1 MLRRAPA
8 AWLAGLLTLRLLVS
22 GFDMRASFGQ
32 LWKPCATLG
41 TTSWSYCFPG
51 TIIKKEAD
59 ERRQMLREMFSAL
72 SVLQN
77 SYFSG
82 VNGTWPS
89 AIDWTS
95 AVVQT
100 VLSATLSSLTKSL
113 DPPQFNA
120 QATENLISTLYSQV
134 TQSFFSQD
142 VNSIKGQAFDDMLWV
157 VLGWLEAMKFV
168 RLHAGLHYPQ
178 TPDDDCNHLPSQID
192 DALKTLPWHGY
203 GWTCAFSQRA
213 REFWALA
220 AQGWDTSLCHGGM
233 VWNPRLQPYKNAI
246 TNELWIAASI
256 GLHEQLPS
264 TNKTGSYFD
273 DGGWANGNP
282 IWLAASVVG
291 YEWLK
296 AVNMTNQQGLY
307 VDGYHISR
315 RKPHNDK
322 CDERDET
329 VYTYNQGVIL
339 SGQRG
344 LWAATGAGT
353 FLDDGHALV
362 QSVIAATGWSLS
374 RGGPVDHAPCKLPP
388 WQGLG
393 RGGILEESCDA
404 DGTCSQDAQAF
415 KGIFFHHLAAFCAP
429 VNLASLAKAARPLEM
444 KGQVREH
451 MRRCR
456 GYLAWMRHNVVA
468 ALATRDSHG
477 RFGMWWGAGA
487 FGTDL
492 PAEPGIVCDPSSY
505 RTLRSPQLRWLPD
518 STAVVRHDNDNCGE
532 LASGLDDPNARGR
545 GRTVE
550 TQAGGLALLRGYW
563 DMSRIENEPH
573 ASRFQASFT
582 PDRLP
587 EMPSL
592 DGSLAN
598 GGPPSRPETI
608 EQPDVDDN
616 LAPPPSLDLIS
627 RIQMSGGHMALTEY
641 SAKPS
646 PPSGTVS
653 SFRSIIPEDLLLPSG
668 YPDYLRLI
676 ASATSRVYEA
686 CRVTPLT
693 HAVNLSNRLE
703 CTVLLKREDTQPVF
717 SFKLRGAYNKMAH
730 LDPAVSW
737 RGVVCCSAGNHA
749 QGVAYSARKLKI
761 PATIIMPE
769 GTPSIKHA
777 NVARLGGHV
786 VLHGADF
793 DAAKEECARREKQD
807 GLINIPPFDDPYV
820 IAGQGTIGNELFG
833 QVNMSKVEAVF
844 CCCGGGGL
852 IAGIGLYIKRMA
864 PHVKV
869 IGVEARDA
877 NAMAQSLARG
887 ERVVL
892 DDVGLFADG
901 AAVKTLGEETFR
913 IAREVVDEVVQVS
926 TDEIC
931 AAIRDMYDDT
941 RSGLEPAGAL
951 SIAGVKKYVAQ
962 RPSSDPD
969 RTLIAVTSGA
979 NMDFDRLRFVAERAS
994 LGEGREALLA
1004 VSIPERPGAFAR
1016 LVDSVVPHAVTEFS
1030 YRYASGDQA
1039 NVLIGLSLT
1048 APPSQRQ
1055 DELRSLLQRIRS
1067 DNMMVRDLSGDE
1079 LAKSHVRYLVGGRS
1093 NVPNERLFQ
1102 FSFPE
1107 RPRALEKFLMALR
1120 PKFNIT
1126 LFHYRN
1132 YGGNIGK
1139 VLAGISCPE
1148 DETDVLA
1155 QFLAEVGY
1163 PVEECTESDIFQTFL
1178 RA

>member
-1 MLRRAPA
+1 MVRRALA
-8 AWLAGLLTLRLLVS
+8 GWLTGLLTLRLLVS
-22 GFDMRASFGQ
+22 GFDMRTSFNQ
-32 LWKPCATLG
+32 LWKPHATLG
-41 TTSWSYCFPG
+41 TNPWIYRFPG
-51 TIIKKEAD
+51 TVIKKEAG
-59 ERRQMLREMFSAL
+59 ESRQLLQELFSAL

-77 SYFSG
+77 SYFDG

-100 VLSATLSSLTKSL
+100 VLSATLSSLTEAL
-113 DPPQFNA
+113 RPPQSDSR
-120 QATENLISTLYSQV
+120 ATENLISTLYSQV

-142 VNSIKGQAFDDMLWV
+142 INSIKGQAYDDMLWV
-157 VLGWLEAMKFV
+157 VLGWLEAIKFV
-168 RLHAGLHYPQ
+168 RLHAVLRYPQ
-178 TPDDDCNHLPSQID
+178 TPYKQCNQLPGQID
-192 DALKTLPWHGY
+192 EALKTLPWHGY
-203 GWTCAFSQRA
+203 SWTCAFSGRA

-220 AQGWDTSLCHGGM
+220 AQGWDTSLCGGGM

-256 GLHEQLPS
+256 GLYEQLPN
-264 TNKTGSYFD
+264 TNITGSSI
-273 DGGWANGNP
+273 DGSEWAHGNP

-315 RKPHNDK
+315 RQPHNDK

-353 FLDDGHALV
+353 FLEDGHALV
-362 QSVIAATGWSLS
+362 QSVIAATGWSLAG
-374 RGGPVDHAPCKLPP
+374 GGPVDHTLCKLPP

-393 RGGILEESCDA
+393 RGGILEEMCDA
-404 DGTCSQDAQAF
+404 DGSCSQDAQTF
-415 KGIFFHHLAAFCAP
+415 KGIFFHHLATFCAP
-429 VNLASLAKAARPLEM
+429 VDHASLPTGARSLEM
-444 KGQVREH
+444 KSQVREH

-456 GYLAWMRHNVVA
+456 GYLAWIRHNVVA
-468 ALATRDSHG
+468 ALATRDSQG

-487 FGTDL
+487 FSIDL
-492 PAEPGIVCDPSSY
+492 LDQQVCDSSSY
-505 RTLRSPQLRWLPD
+505 RTPLRTLGSPQMRWPAD
-518 STAVVRHDNDNCGE
+518 SAAVVRSDESKCGE
-532 LASGLDDPNARGR
+532 LAFQLADPNARGR

-550 TQAGGLALLRGYW
+550 TQPHE
-563 DMSRIENEPH
+563 SRV
-573 ASRFQASFT
+573 QASFT

-592 DGSLAN
+592 NGSLAN
-598 GGPPSRPETI
+598 GGPVSPETT
-608 EQPDVDDN
+608 EQPDVDDT
-616 LAPPPSLDLIS
+616 LAPLPTLDPIS
-627 RIQMSGGHMALTEY
+627 RLQMSCGHMALTEY

-646 PPSGTVS
+646 PPSGTAPN
-653 SFRSIIPEDLLLPSG
+653 FRSIIPEDLLLPSG

-877 NAMAQSLARG
+877 NAMAQSLAKG
-887 ERVVL
+887 ERVML
-892 DDVGLFADG
+892 GDVGLFADG

-951 SIAGVKKYVAQ
+951 SIAGLKKYVAQ
-962 RPSSDPD
+962 RPSSEPG

-994 LGEGREALLA
+994 LGEGKEALLA
-1004 VSIPERPGAFAR
+1004 VAIPERPGAFAR
-1016 LVDSVVPHAVTEFS
+1016 LVDNVVPHAVTEFS

-1048 APPSQRQ
+1048 APPAQRQ

-1067 DNMMVRDLSGDE
+1067 ENMVVRDLSGDE

-1093 NVPNERLFQ
+1093 SVPNERLFQ

-1107 RPRALEKFLMALR
+1107 RPRALEKFLLALR

-1155 QFLAEVGY
+1155 QYLAEVGY
-1163 PVEECTESDIFQTFL
+1163 PVEECTESDVFQTFL
-1178 RA
+1178 RS